1 MIGGCIVFNDT
12 MPILAKC
19 KRDEIL
25 VYAGLLG
32 YLRLRF
38 ETSSQM

>member
-1 MIGGCIVFNDT
+1 MIGGCIAFNDT
-12 MPILAKC
+12 MPILAKR

-25 VYAGLLG
+25 VYVGLLG
-32 YLRLRF
+32 DLWLRF